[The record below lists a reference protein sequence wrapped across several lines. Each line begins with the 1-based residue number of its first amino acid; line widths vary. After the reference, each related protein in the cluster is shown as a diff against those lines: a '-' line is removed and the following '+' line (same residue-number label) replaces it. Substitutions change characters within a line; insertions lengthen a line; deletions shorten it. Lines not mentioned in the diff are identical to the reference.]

1 LEVSDSSEVPE
12 EEESHESF
20 IGTIQDLSRDSLAL
34 SSSKDDSGYNTSLL
48 PHLVSYSSDDMSFP
62 SDELSPLNGQIA
74 LKRSQLQ
81 NSNGD
86 EDECS
91 VETDRS
97 NTGLSSDECAA
108 NVIEWAIKNETK
120 KLEGNIPL

>member
-1 LEVSDSSEVPE
+1 
-12 EEESHESF
+12 
-20 IGTIQDLSRDSLAL
+20 
-34 SSSKDDSGYNTSLL
+34 
-48 PHLVSYSSDDMSFP
+48 MSFP
-62 SDELSPLNGQIA
+62 SDELSPVNGLTA
-74 LKRSQLQ
+74 LKRPQLQ
-81 NSNGD
+81 RANIVSNSNGD

-97 NTGLSSDECAA
+97 NTGLSSDECAT